1 MFLRC
6 TRRVKNGKTHEYWNL
21 VENRRLCDGRVAQR
35 QVLYL
40 GEINASQRE
49 AWRKT
54 IEVHDHGTR
63 RQVALFPAGSMP
75 ADDIDA
81 IGVRLSELRL
91 QHPRQ
96 WGACWL
102 ALNLWQQLEFDSFW
116 RTRLRPSREG
126 TPWLKVLKTLV
137 VYRLIDPGSEWRLHR
152 QWFDTSAMA
161 DLLDADFALAEKN
174 TLYRCLDKLI
184 EHKDELFK
192 FLKRRWGELFGAKFD
207 VLLYDLTSTY
217 FETDVERG
225 ADDLRQFGYSR
236 DKRGDCRQVVIALI
250 VTPEGFPLSYEVLA
264 GNTADSTTL
273 SDFLGRIEQR
283 YGRANRIWV
292 MDRGIPTEDSLAEM
306 RAKGASYLVGTP
318 KGRLTKLEQA
328 FLDQPWARVREGVQV
343 KRLATEQ
350 DVYVLAQSD
359 ARIDKERGMRRK
371 RLRRYVDR
379 LKALQSQTL
388 TRDELLMKL
397 GAAKHEAGRAAHLVQ
412 VTISTPGTT
421 PPKDN
426 ATANA
431 PKVTVT
437 KSKTT
442 TAKKPKAPAKKQA
455 REVAN
460 LAWRLDRAKLRQV
473 RRREGRYLLRT
484 NLAAQDPERLWTFY
498 IQLTE
503 VEQAFK
509 ELKHDLAVRPIFHRN
524 AERIEAHIFV
534 AFLAYCL
541 QVTLKANLRPLA
553 GGITPREVL
562 AKFKTM
568 QMVDVHVP
576 TTDGREIVLSRYT
589 QPEAEHRMLL
599 QQLRLSLPEQ
609 PPPKIAASQLH
620 HHAPAAATM

>member
-6 TRRVKNGKTHEYWNL
+6 TRRMKDGKAHEYWNL
-21 VENRRLCDGRVAQR
+21 VENRRLADGRVAQR

-54 IEVHDHGTR
+54 IEVQEQGAR

-75 ADDIDA
+75 ADDVDA
-81 IGVRLSELRL
+81 IGVRLSELRVER
-91 QHPRQ
+91 PRQ

-102 ALNLWQQLEFDSFW
+102 ALDLWQQLELDSFW
-116 RTRLRPSREG
+116 RSRLRPSREG

-137 VYRLIDPGSEWRLHR
+137 AYRLIDPGSEWRLHR
-152 QWFDTSAMA
+152 QWFDASAMA
-161 DLLDADFALAEKN
+161 DLLDSDFALAEKN
-174 TLYRCLDKLI
+174 TLYRCLDRLV
-184 EHKDELFK
+184 EHKDELFS

-225 ADDLRQFGYSR
+225 PEDLRQFGYSR

-273 SDFLGRIEQR
+273 SGFLDRIERR

-292 MDRGIPTEDSLAEM
+292 MDRGVPTEESLAKM
-306 RAKGASYLVGTP
+306 RAIGASYLVGTP

-328 FLDQPWARVREGVQV
+328 FCGQPWARVREGVQV
-343 KRLATEQ
+343 KRLATEE

-379 LKALQSQTL
+379 LQAIQGQLL
-388 TRDELLMKL
+388 TRDQLLMKL
-397 GAAKHEAGRAAHLVQ
+397 GAARHEAGRAANLVQ
-412 VTISTPGTT
+412 VTV
-421 PPKDN
+421 PKSS
-426 ATANA
+426 AKTA
-431 PKVTVT
+431 
-437 KSKTT
+437 SL
-442 TAKKPKAPAKKQA
+442 
-455 REVAN
+455 EF
-460 LAWRLDRAKLRQV
+460 RLDRAKLRQV
-473 RRREGRYLLRT
+473 WRREGRYLLRT
-484 NLAAQDPERLWTFY
+484 NLTAGAPEQLWTFY

-509 ELKHDLAVRPIFHRN
+509 ELKHDLAVRPIFHHS
-524 AERIEAHIFV
+524 EQRIEAHIFV

-553 GGITPREVL
+553 HGITPREVI

-568 QMVDVHVP
+568 QMVDVCLP
-576 TTDGREIVLSRYT
+576 TTDGRELMLSRYT
-589 QPEAEHRMLL
+589 QPEPEHRVLL
-599 QQLRLSLPEQ
+599 QRLQLRLPEQ
-609 PPPKIAASQLH
+609 PPPKITPAQARQQ
-620 HHAPAAATM
+620 APAATAV

>member
-6 TRRVKNGKTHEYWNL
+6 SRRVKDGKAHEYWNL
-21 VENRRLCDGRVAQR
+21 VENRRLADGRVAQR

-54 IEVHDHGTR
+54 IEIDEQGAR

-75 ADDIDA
+75 ADDVDA

-91 QHPRQ
+91 EHPRQ

-102 ALNLWQQLEFDSFW
+102 ALDLWQQLELDSFW
-116 RTRLRPSREG
+116 RPRLRPSREG

-137 VYRLIDPGSEWRLHR
+137 AYRLIDPGSEWRLHR
-152 QWFDTSAMA
+152 QWFDASAMA

-174 TLYRCLDKLI
+174 TLYRCLDRLV
-184 EHKDELFK
+184 EHKEALFE

-217 FETDVERG
+217 FESDVERG
-225 ADDLRQFGYSR
+225 PEDLRQFGYSR

-250 VTPEGFPLSYEVLA
+250 VTPEGLPLSYEVLA

-273 SDFLGRIEQR
+273 SEFLDRIEQR
-283 YGRANRIWV
+283 YGRAGRIWV
-292 MDRGIPTEDSLAEM
+292 MDRGIPTEESLAKM
-306 RAKGASYLVGTP
+306 RAMGASYLVGTP
-318 KGRLTKLEQA
+318 KGRLTRLEQA
-328 FLDQPWARVREGVQV
+328 FLGQPWARVRDGVQV
-343 KRLATEQ
+343 KRLATEE
-350 DVYVLAQSD
+350 DVYVLAQSE

-379 LKALQSQTL
+379 LQALQSQTL
-388 TRDELLMKL
+388 TRDQLLMKL
-397 GAAKHEAGRAAHLVQ
+397 GAARHEAGRAANLVQ
-412 VTISTPGTT
+412 VTTPQAHA
-421 PPKDN
+421 K
-426 ATANA
+426 TASLQ
-431 PKVTVT
+431 V
-437 KSKTT
+437 
-442 TAKKPKAPAKKQA
+442 
-455 REVAN
+455 
-460 LAWRLDRAKLRQV
+460 RLDRAKLRQV

-484 NLAAQDPERLWTFY
+484 NLGAQEPERLWTFY

-509 ELKHDLAVRPIFHRN
+509 ELKHDLAVRPIFHHS
-524 AERIEAHIFV
+524 EPRIEAHIFV

-553 GGITPREVL
+553 SGITPREVI

-568 QMVDVHVP
+568 QMVDVHIP
-576 TTDGREIVLSRYT
+576 TTDGRDLVLSRYT
-589 QPEAEHRMLL
+589 QPEADHRLLL
-599 QQLRLSLPEQ
+599 QRLQMRLPDQ
-609 PPPKIAASQLH
+609 PPPKIAPAQARQQAS
-620 HHAPAAATM
+620 AV